1 MDEKFDDR
9 ASLLSRIEVLEH
21 ERDELRN
28 DIEQMCMQHAE
39 PNHGAVSNRMHL
51 QRTAGLEQEIDDLKK
66 KLTACLR
73 ENANLQEEL
82 SESYRI
88 KNQLADLHAA
98 ELSKSLEAEKQI
110 KFFQSSVA
118 AAFSERDNAI
128 MEAEQAKE
136 KEEHALQNFG
146 ILQQRIEELNLVVLE
161 EKKLSAT
168 LQTDLEKQQ
177 KENEIFNQVITKFYD
192 IRQHSLNKNDDVTL
206 EDKCTFLLNDSEDMW
221 TFTGYGETSTTKYIT
236 ALEEEVEALRKSVTN
251 FKSKLQMGLEIEKHL
266 KRMVHDLKNKNIS
279 LEEKIKR
286 DIYALRNFHSQHRVE
301 IVYLLEEESS
311 YFKSVVGEIKENMRQ
326 ICINEL
332 NCLSPQQDI
341 ILRENDCRDVHISP
355 DEVSDAP
362 AKENMSVLQK
372 TGSSGIGDV
381 SEVLAQ
387 ALQEKVAA
395 LLLLSQ
401 QEERY
406 LLENN
411 VNSALQNK
419 LEELQRN
426 LIQVTNEKV
435 VALMELAQLKQE
447 NRLLQE
453 KLDDD
458 VKQGKLTTGSEEKSI
473 SQDKDGRLKGLLK
486 RTYFSQWVSPLGSH
500 GSGVGSHHEY
510 AQYITKKSSS
520 SNVDFARMKI
530 EYTALKESLES
541 MDHLISSI
549 HRLRL
554 SLVKVKESVPDE
566 DTPTVAARKLEIINN
581 VVTEAQLLK
590 TALGSSLPVSWSAEA
605 NDGVSSAEKVDSV
618 SAAGFEM
625 AEESEKRFLEPCFLH
640 LVLLS
645 MFGGHVTVPV
655 NSPHLRKSGS
665 RQLFSDLEASDM
677 KGIGATPLATAAMLP
692 SPVLL
697 WRLKVFEPTTT
708 SVIAFQLTIFV
719 GAGRQ
724 GKAEWLKGYGLSNV
738 GRQNEGYDDY
748 PVGVGSSNDLMF
760 SILARQHNHQIPDL
774 HAGSGGDAGQGGNT
788 APPPVA

>member
-362 AKENMSVLQK
+362 AKNDVFDLPNTSSSRAGDGSEALVLMPKDEENMSVLQK

-625 AEESEKRFLEPCFLH
+625 VE
-640 LVLLS
+640 LL
-645 MFGGHVTVPV
+645 
-655 NSPHLRKSGS
+655 
-665 RQLFSDLEASDM
+665 
-677 KGIGATPLATAAMLP
+677 
-692 SPVLL
+692 
-697 WRLKVFEPTTT
+697 
-708 SVIAFQLTIFV
+708 
-719 GAGRQ
+719 
-724 GKAEWLKGYGLSNV
+724 
-738 GRQNEGYDDY
+738 
-748 PVGVGSSNDLMF
+748 
-760 SILARQHNHQIPDL
+760 ILASHFLKNSI
-774 HAGSGGDAGQGGNT
+774 S
-788 APPPVA
+788 